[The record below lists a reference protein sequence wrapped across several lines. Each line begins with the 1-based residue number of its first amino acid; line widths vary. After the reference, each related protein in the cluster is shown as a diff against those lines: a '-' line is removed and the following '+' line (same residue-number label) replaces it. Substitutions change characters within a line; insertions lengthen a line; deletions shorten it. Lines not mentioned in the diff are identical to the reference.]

1 VHNEIRV
8 DEVEMPG
15 ELPEGIPT
23 LNKMG
28 YMTRSLDYYSRRF
41 VSYSSVCKGQ
51 VLEIGAAYGS
61 ASLEALSRGS
71 RVLSNDLSADHLK
84 ILERKCPAED
94 KERLT
99 TIAGNFLEV
108 ELPEN
113 HFDAILMA
121 RVAHFMDGET
131 IRKAFSRCHDLLKK
145 DGKLFIVSDTPYMQD
160 SISFIE
166 TFEQKLRDNEEWPGL
181 VEDITPIGS
190 PSLPNL
196 PKLFHFLDAI
206 TLRRELELA
215 GLHVEEVSYFSRDD
229 YPASVRL
236 DEREGVGAVVTKKE

>member
-1 VHNEIRV
+1 MNNEIEY
-8 DEVEMPG
+8 DEVEMPE

-28 YMTRSLDYYSRRF
+28 YMTSSLDNYSRQF
-41 VSYSSVCKGQ
+41 ATYSSMCEGQ
-51 VLEIGAAYGS
+51 VLEIGAAYGI
-61 ASLEALSRGS
+61 ATLEALSKGAQ
-71 RVLSNDLSADHLK
+71 VLSNDLSADHLK
-84 ILERKCPAED
+84 ILEKKCPEEH

-99 TIAGNFLEV
+99 TRVGNFLEI

-121 RVAHFMDGET
+121 RVVHFMDGET
-131 IRKAFSRCHDLLKK
+131 IRKAFSRCFDLLKK
-145 DGKLFIVSDTPYMQD
+145 DGKLFVVSDTPYMQD

-166 TFEQKLRDNEEWPGL
+166 VFEQRLRNKEEWPGL

-190 PSLPNL
+190 PSIPNL
-196 PKLFHFLDAI
+196 PKLFHFLDTI
-206 TLRRELELA
+206 TLKRELEFA
-215 GLHVEEVSYFSRDD
+215 GFYVEEVSYFSRDD

-236 DEREGVGAVVTKKE
+236 DGREGIGAIVTKKE